1 MQFVKAGAARQTP
14 SPANSIEL
22 RVDNKSISFDK
33 YLFSKEIGLD
43 AVILQNI
50 RKLYAPLSL
59 EEEFELGRRSQNGD
73 IEARNKLVNHNMR
86 FVLQLACK
94 YASKYPHID
103 YDDLVS
109 EGAIGLLK
117 AAKKYDPST
126 GLRLLPYAKKAVTRQ
141 IQTFIYENSSA
152 VRFPYAVSEQVP
164 KIRGAM
170 SDVNQDDAKAIS
182 EKTGIDLKYVKRIL
196 PFLSPTASL
205 DSSVHKN
212 EKKTEDNDE
221 LVNFIKSDDVDFEK
235 NFEIERIRTAI
246 EALPPRCRDAVIMRY
261 GIYGEEKTYK
271 EIAAKLN
278 VSSTM
283 AKKYLNKSLQ
293 ILRSNLR

>member
-1 MQFVKAGAARQTP
+1 M
-14 SPANSIEL
+14 
-22 RVDNKSISFDK
+22 
-33 YLFSKEIGLD
+33 D

-50 RKLYAPLSL
+50 WKLYAPLAQD
-59 EEEFELGRRSQNGD
+59 EEMELGRRSLNGD

-86 FVLQLACK
+86 FVLQLAGK

-141 IQTFIYENSSA
+141 IQTFINEYSSA
-152 VRFPYAVSEQVP
+152 VRFPYAVSQELIP

-170 SDVNQDDAKAIS
+170 NDVDQDDAKTIS
-182 EKTGIDLKYVKRIL
+182 EKTGIDLEYVRRIL
-196 PFLSPTASL
+196 PFLRPTASL

-221 LVNFIKSDDVDFEK
+221 LVNFIKSDDVDFDRS
-235 NFEIERIRTAI
+235 FEIERIRTAI
-246 EALPPRCRDAVIMRY
+246 DALPPRCRATIVMHY
-261 GIYGEEKTYK
+261 GIEGEEKTYK
-271 EIAAKLN
+271 EIATKLN